1 MGSERTSDLRLLGV
15 QKNKQKK
22 KCDCLTRS
30 LALVFVF
37 LNSFLL
43 PWPTLPGSPHP
54 LGPDPCWLPA
64 GTAPCSAS
72 SSARLRAEARRGSL
86 GRHNRKH
93 NLPVGR
99 LHPMIDFWAKKYFV
113 GFFFL
118 PTNDAFKGL
127 SVLWHGKFC
136 TFPAVLC
143 AFSSSV
149 YLWLVFSVSSYDPV
163 QLEQQIINLSCT
175 AFMSVKEW
183 VDALRSFSIFVNIF
197 PIKVPFSPCFYK
209 QYLQCLKFSTGN

>member
-43 PWPTLPGSPHP
+43 PWPALPGSPHP

-99 LHPMIDFWAKKYFV
+99 LHPMIDFWAKKYF
-113 GFFFL
+113 GFFF
-118 PTNDAFKGL
+118 PTNQRCLQRTLCSLAWK
-127 SVLWHGKFC
+127 VL
-136 TFPAVLC
+136 
-143 AFSSSV
+143 
-149 YLWLVFSVSSYDPV
+149 YLPSRTMCLLLF
-163 QLEQQIINLSCT
+163 
-175 AFMSVKEW
+175 
-183 VDALRSFSIFVNIF
+183 RIFVACIF
-197 PIKVPFSPCFYK
+197 C
-209 QYLQCLKFSTGN
+209 